1 MNHLQDIKTVLQN
14 ATIEELQILEKYFSP
29 APYYREEDKLQN
41 ILMKMH
47 KAIVC
52 QMDEF

>member
-1 MNHLQDIKTVLQN
+1 MTHLQDINAILQN
-14 ATIEELQILEKYFSP
+14 ATIEELEVLAKHFAP
-29 APYYREEDKLQN
+29 APYYREENKLQD

-47 KAIVC
+47 KAILC